1 MSSPSKAMWERNLDT
16 ARACLAHPFVRGIAD
31 GALGLGSFKFYVGQD
46 AFFLDSFCR
55 AYALASAKAPDAE
68 AMRSTVRFLEGAL
81 EELRLHEGYARRWG
95 IDLKPKPALFTRAYT
110 DFLLRVAWSEPF
122 HRVLAA
128 MMPCMKLYFYLGCE
142 LKAETNPNSP
152 YADWVKTYSDPSFGK
167 LVEEM
172 EGLYDR
178 TAPSLDPIAEENYRI
193 AMELELAFFEQAYR
207 AGDQAR

>member
-1 MSSPSKAMWERNLDT
+1 MPSPSRAMWEGNAEM
-16 ARACLAHPFVRGIAD
+16 ARACLSHPFVRGIAD
-31 GALGLGSFKFYVGQD
+31 GTLRLESFKFYVGQD

-55 AYALASAKAPDAE
+55 AYALATAKAPDAE

-81 EELRLHEGYARRWG
+81 EELKLHGSYARRWG
-95 IDLKPKPALFTRAYT
+95 IELKPKPAPVTRAYA

-122 HRVLAA
+122 HRILAA

-142 LKAETNPNSP
+142 LKPEANPGSP
-152 YADWVKTYSDPSFGK
+152 YLDWVKTYSDPMFGE

-178 TAPSLDPIAEENYRI
+178 TAPSLDPTAEENYRN

-207 AGDQAR
+207 TAG